1 MVDASGEIIYANR
14 RAEELLGMSRQEL
27 ATMRYGDAD
36 FRIMDLDGIEIPA
49 EELPFSLIEESGD
62 PVCDFNRMMR
72 HGDGDTVGLVIT
84 GNPICDESE

>member
-1 MVDASGEIIYANR
+1 
-14 RAEELLGMSRQEL
+14 
-27 ATMRYGDAD
+27 
-36 FRIMDLDGIEIPA
+36 MDLDGIEIPA